1 MPVAEAVAAT
11 PPRTTTPID
20 AAERRRQLETMRRRA
35 TGLLVLA
42 LAVYIAASLFEATHP
57 WLGYVRATAEASMV
71 GGLADWFAVTALFR
85 HPLGIPIP
93 HTAIVAKQK
102 DRIGRVLGNFVQNHF
117 LSRDIVTVELKS
129 MRLSQRI
136 ARWLGEPANSA
147 RLARQLAA
155 GVART
160 ALALPDDQVRAI
172 IQRSAVARI
181 RKTPVAPMLSDVL
194 TLVTADDRHQ
204 QLLNEAIGIIART
217 IEDNPDA
224 IRDGIRS
231 SSPWWVPGVV
241 DQVVFKKI
249 LQSVTRLVDDIR
261 NDPHHP
267 LRRRFDDALTD
278 FIDKLKHSPEV
289 SAKAEAL
296 KEQMLGHPMV
306 EDWAAALWDS
316 ARQAAE
322 RYRQNPEGAPPDAL
336 ERGIIALGES
346 LLANTA
352 LAAELDG
359 FLTEAVATVMEQHRH
374 EVAELIT
381 HTVSAWDPEV
391 AVQRLELAVGSDLQ
405 YIRMNGTLVGGLVGL
420 CIHAISAWLH

>member
-1 MPVAEAVAAT
+1 
-11 PPRTTTPID
+11 
-20 AAERRRQLETMRRRA
+20 MRRRA

-42 LAVYIAASLFEATHP
+42 LAVFIAASLLESTYA
-57 WLGYVRATAEASMV
+57 WLGYVRAAAEASLV

-117 LSRDIVTVELKS
+117 LSHEIVTAELRR
-129 MRLSQRI
+129 MRLSDRI
-136 ARWLGEPANSA
+136 AHWLSEPANSA
-147 RLARQLAA
+147 RLARQFAA

-160 ALALPDDQVRAI
+160 ALALPDDEVRAI

-181 RKTPVAPMLSDVL
+181 RKTPVAPVLSDVL

-217 IEDNPDA
+217 IEENPDA
-224 IRDGIRS
+224 IRDGVRS

-241 DQVVFKKI
+241 DQVLFKKI
-249 LQSVTRLVDDIR
+249 LQGVTKLVNDVR
-261 NDPHHP
+261 ADPHHP
-267 LRRRFDDALTD
+267 LRRQFDKALSD
-278 FIDKLKHSPEV
+278 FIEQLRNSPEV

-296 KEQMLGHPMV
+296 KEQMLGHPLV
-306 EDWAAALWDS
+306 EDWAASLWDS
-316 ARQAAE
+316 ARRAAE
-322 RYRQNPEGAPPDAL
+322 RYRQNPEGSPPDAL
-336 ERGIIALGES
+336 ERGISAVGES
-346 LLANTA
+346 LLAHPA
-352 LAAELDG
+352 LAAELDN
-359 FLTEAVATVMEQHRH
+359 FLIEAVATVLEQHRH

-381 HTVSAWDPEV
+381 HTVSAWDSES

-420 CIHAISAWLH
+420 FIHAVSIWFR

>member
-1 MPVAEAVAAT
+1 M
-11 PPRTTTPID
+11 
-20 AAERRRQLETMRRRA
+20 MRRRA
-35 TGLLVLA
+35 TGLLVVA
-42 LAVYIAASLFEATHP
+42 LAVFIVASLFEPGHT
-57 WLGYVRATAEASMV
+57 WLGYVRATAEASLV

-117 LSRDIVTVELKS
+117 LSHDIVTAELRR
-129 MRLSQRI
+129 MHLSDRI
-136 ARWLGEPANSA
+136 ARWMAEPDNSA

-160 ALALPDDQVRAI
+160 VEALPDDEVRGI

-181 RKTPVAPMLSDVL
+181 RKTPVAPVLSDVL

-204 QLLNEAIGIIART
+204 QLLNEAIAIIART
-217 IEDNPDA
+217 IEENPDA
-224 IRDGIRS
+224 IREGIRS
-231 SSPWWVPGVV
+231 SSPWWMPGVV

-249 LQSVTRLVDDIR
+249 LQSVAKLVNDVR
-261 NDPHHP
+261 ADPHHP
-267 LRRRFDDALTD
+267 LRRQFDRALGE
-278 FIDKLKHSPEV
+278 FIEQLKHSPEV

-296 KEQMLGHPMV
+296 KEQMLGHPLV
-306 EDWAAALWDS
+306 EDWAASLWDN
-316 ARQAAE
+316 ARQAAA
-322 RYRQNPEGAPPDAL
+322 RYRQNPEDAPPDAL
-336 ERGIIALGES
+336 ERGIVAVGES
-346 LLANTA
+346 LLAHPA
-352 LAAELDG
+352 LAAELDN
-359 FLTEAVATVMEQHRH
+359 FLIQAVATVLEQHRQ

-381 HTVSAWDPEV
+381 HTVSAWDPKS

-420 CIHAISAWLH
+420 CIHAITSWLR

>member
-1 MPVAEAVAAT
+1 MTTTTQT
-11 PPRTTTPID
+11 PPRTTTPVD
-20 AAERRRQLETMRRRA
+20 AAERQRRLDTMRRRA
-35 TGLLVLA
+35 TGLLVVA
-42 LAVYIAASLFEATHP
+42 LAVFIVASLFEPSHT
-57 WLGYVRATAEASMV
+57 WLGYVRATAEASLV

-117 LSRDIVTVELKS
+117 LSHEIVTAELRR
-129 MRLSQRI
+129 MHLSDRI
-136 ARWLGEPANSA
+136 ARWMAEPDNSA

-160 ALALPDDQVRAI
+160 VEALPDDEVRGI

-181 RKTPVAPMLSDVL
+181 RKTPVAPVLSDVL

-204 QLLNEAIGIIART
+204 QLLNEAITIIART
-217 IEDNPDA
+217 IEENPDA
-224 IRDGIRS
+224 IREGIRS

-241 DQVVFKKI
+241 DQVLFKKI
-249 LQSVTRLVDDIR
+249 LQSVAKLVNDVR
-261 NDPHHP
+261 ADPHHP
-267 LRRRFDDALTD
+267 LRRQFDRALSE
-278 FIDKLKHSPEV
+278 FIEQLKHSPEV

-296 KEQMLGHPMV
+296 KEQMLGHPLV
-306 EDWAAALWDS
+306 EDWAASLWDN
-316 ARQAAE
+316 ARRAAA

-336 ERGIIALGES
+336 ERGIVAVGES
-346 LLANTA
+346 LLAHPA
-352 LAAELDG
+352 LAAELDN
-359 FLTEAVATVMEQHRH
+359 FLIEAVATVLEQHRH

-381 HTVSAWDPEV
+381 HTVSAWDPDS

-420 CIHAISAWLH
+420 CIHAISIWLR

>member
-1 MPVAEAVAAT
+1 VTQPQTAAQSPAPLDAV
-11 PPRTTTPID
+11 
-20 AAERRRQLETMRRRA
+20 ERKRRLETIRRRA

-42 LAVYIAASLFEATHP
+42 LGVYIAARLLEPTHP
-57 WLGYVRATAEASMV
+57 WLSYVRATAEASLV

-93 HTAIVAKQK
+93 HTAIIARQK
-102 DRIGRVLGNFVQNHF
+102 DRIGRVLGNFVQHHF
-117 LSRDIVTVELKS
+117 LSRDIVTAQLRA
-129 MRLSQRI
+129 MHLSERVAGWL
-136 ARWLGEPANSA
+136 ARPGNSA

-160 ALALPDDQVRAI
+160 VQAMPDGEVRAM

-181 RKTPVAPMLSDVL
+181 RKTPVAPVLSDVL

-204 QLLNEAIGIIART
+204 ELLNEAIRIIART
-217 IEDNPDA
+217 IEENPEA
-224 IRDGIRS
+224 IREGIRS
-231 SSPWWVPGVV
+231 SSPWWVPGVL
-241 DQVVFKKI
+241 DQVVYKKV
-249 LQSVTRLVDDIR
+249 LHAVTKLVDDVR
-261 NDPHHP
+261 ADPHHP
-267 LRRRFDDALTD
+267 LRRHFDRALSD

-306 EDWAAALWDS
+306 EDWAASLWDN
-316 ARQAAE
+316 ARRAAE
-322 RYRQNPEGAPPDAL
+322 RYHADPEGAPPDAL
-336 ERGIIALGES
+336 ERGISAVGAS
-346 LLANTA
+346 LLAHPA
-352 LAAELDG
+352 LAAEVDG
-359 FLTEAVATVMEQHRH
+359 FLIDAVATVVEQHRP

-381 HTVSAWDPEV
+381 QTVSAWDPES

-420 CIHAISAWLH
+420 CIHAISAWLR